1 LTRRA
6 LAKALRRHV
15 APQTESDYASAVSEA
30 RPPMAPAAVRED
42 EAGDALDRGLWDA
55 PLTSS
60 LIAVNLGVFAALVWL
75 ARSPS
80 ALVSVPSEVL
90 RWLGANHAL
99 WTIADSRF
107 ETLVTSVF
115 LHGSVLHLGFNLL
128 VLWQVGPFLE
138 RAVGPA
144 RFLPLFLTSG
154 MVGSACSAIWGRFV
168 GPALSVGASGAVC
181 GLIAAVLV
189 LGVRTQGW
197 RGPLAK
203 QMGAWLGFLLL
214 FGLAKNLRGCYVQ
227 VDNAAHVGG
236 ALAGLVIA
244 ASWKRGYVYPKLAAR
259 TIVSACVT
267 LVMAAGAVVYVRD
280 RTDPYLFLDHQE
292 RLKVAM
298 EARRAGRCE
307 RARTAVDRALRMDPK
322 NMGMQRLR
330 HDIDRKCT
338 ELELLER
345 PHEGG

>member
-1 LTRRA
+1 MSDR
-6 LAKALRRHV
+6 
-15 APQTESDYASAVSEA
+15 TEE
-30 RPPMAPAAVRED
+30 APAGGEPPREAE
-42 EAGDALDRGLWDA
+42 EAARGRGAA

-60 LIAVNLGVFAALVWL
+60 LMGVNLGVFAALVWL
-75 ARSPS
+75 ARSPR

-115 LHGSVLHLGFNLL
+115 LHGSLLHVGFNLL

-144 RFLPLFLTSG
+144 RFLPLYLAAG
-154 MVGSACSAIWGRFV
+154 VAGSACSAIWGRIA

-181 GLIAAVLV
+181 GLIGAVLV
-189 LGVRTQGW
+189 LGIRTQGI

-203 QMGAWLGFLLL
+203 QVAGWLAFLLL
-214 FGLAKNLRGCYVQ
+214 FGLAKNLQGGYVQ

-236 ALAGLVIA
+236 AVAGVVLA
-244 ASWKRGYVYPKLAAR
+244 ASWKRGYLYPPHVAR
-259 TIVSACVT
+259 AVVASCIA
-267 LVMAAGAVVYVRD
+267 LVLGSGAVVYVRD
-280 RTDPYLFLDHQE
+280 RTDPFLFLDHQE

-298 EARRAGRCE
+298 EALRAGRCD
-307 RARTAVDRALRMDPK
+307 RARTAVERALRMDPR
-322 NMGMQRLR
+322 NMGVQRLR
-330 HDIDRKCT
+330 HDIDRECT

-345 PHEGG
+345 PREGS

>member
-1 LTRRA
+1 MT
-6 LAKALRRHV
+6 
-15 APQTESDYASAVSEA
+15 DA
-30 RPPMAPAAVRED
+30 RPGEAPAD
-42 EAGDALDRGLWDA
+42 EAGETAERGLWNA

-60 LIAVNLGVFAALVWL
+60 LFAVNVGVFAALVWL
-75 ARSPS
+75 ARSPR

-90 RWLGANHAL
+90 RWLGANHGL

-115 LHGSVLHLGFNLL
+115 LHGSLLHLGFNLL

-144 RFLPLFLTSG
+144 RFLPLYLLSG
-154 MVGSACSAIWGRFV
+154 VVGSACSAIWGRLA

-181 GLIAAVLV
+181 GLIGAVLV
-189 LGVRTQGW
+189 LGVRTEGW

-203 QMGAWLGFLLL
+203 RMGSWLAFLLL
-214 FGLAKNLRGCYVQ
+214 FGLAKNLQGGYVQ

-236 ALAGLVIA
+236 ALAGIVLA
-244 ASWKRGYVYPKLAAR
+244 ASWKRGYVYPRATAN
-259 TIVSACVT
+259 VVVAACVG
-267 LVMAAGAVVYVRD
+267 LVLASGAVVFVRD

-298 EARRAGRCE
+298 EALRAGRCD
-307 RARTAVDRALRMDPK
+307 RARTAVDRALRMDPR
-322 NMGMQRLR
+322 NLGIQRLR
-330 HDIDRKCT
+330 HDIDRECT
-338 ELELLER
+338 ELEILSSPR
-345 PHEGG
+345 AGS